1 MVIIKELIQNTEN
14 LEDYIDNNSAKILD
28 FFQQDFKSLQ
38 LFRDDIERFISL
50 NHIAIK
56 GLDKTKYSDFILLL
70 LETSEKLG
78 SEAEFLLLFNILKEN
93 NIKISNR
100 LIASSLFLININN
113 STQYLSIYDEFISY
127 LQKGYDLEEDNEEK
141 IIFTFLNYFSQALSY
156 FGEYNQPVISEIILK
171 FSNSIK
177 SKKYDFLNNSQIKS
191 VLNLDITEFENTF
204 NKVKEITDNILG
216 INYLAN
222 IELFSSS
229 KYLIEKDT
237 DYSNELS
244 NIATNF
250 LSIREYNKE
259 IFYNLDNQDETYR
272 ELRKG
277 VHILEKL
284 EQLTA
289 YMFSYGN
296 MHYSKLDAAFENL
309 PPVFYKNKI
318 DIIDWGCGQG
328 VASMAYLTY
337 LNLKNKSQEIDSFTL
352 IEPSRIA
359 LKRASLHINHFQKGS
374 KITTINKD
382 FNELF
387 KGELNIKTQN
397 VKLHIFSNI
406 LDIDTFRLSDL
417 TKFIGENFTGINYFI
432 IVSPLIPNS
441 RKLRINE
448 FVNYYKNTNGF
459 KLLYDINSYSGEWIK
474 NWSRMIRIFE
484 INIANS

>member
-1 MVIIKELIQNTEN
+1 MTIIKELTQNIEN
-14 LEDYIDNNSAKILD
+14 LELYIDNNSAKILD
-28 FFQQDFKSLQ
+28 FFQQDFKSL
-38 LFRDDIERFISL
+38 LSYRDDIERFISL
-50 NHIAIK
+50 NHITIK
-56 GLDKTKYSDFILLL
+56 NLDKEKYSDFILLL

-93 NIKISNR
+93 NIQISNR
-100 LIASSLFLININN
+100 LIASSLFLTNINN
-113 STQYLSIYDEFISY
+113 STEYLSIYNKFISY
-127 LQKGYDLEEDNEEK
+127 LQKGYELEEDNEEK

-156 FGEYNQPVISEIILK
+156 FGEFNQQVITEIKLK

-177 SKKYDFLNNSQIKS
+177 SEKYAFLKNLQINS
-191 VLNLDITEFENTF
+191 VLNLDIKDFENTF

-216 INYLAN
+216 INYLEN

-229 KYLIEKDT
+229 KYLIETDT
-237 DYSNELS
+237 NYSKELS
-244 NIATNF
+244 SIATNS

-259 IFYNLDNQDETYR
+259 NFYKLDNQDEIYR

-277 VHILEKL
+277 VHILEKI

-296 MHYSKLDAAFENL
+296 MHYYKLDDAFKNL
-309 PPVFYKNKI
+309 PPAFYKHKI
-318 DIIDWGCGQG
+318 DIIDWACGQG
-328 VASMAYLTY
+328 VASMAYLTH
-337 LNLKNKSQEIDSFTL
+337 LNSNNIKQEIETFTL
-352 IEPSRIA
+352 IEPSQIA
-359 LKRASLHINHFQKGS
+359 LKRASLHVNHFRKGS

-382 FNELF
+382 LNELF
-387 KGELNIKTQN
+387 KSELSNKTQN
-397 VKLHIFSNI
+397 LKFHLFSNI

-417 TKFIGENFTGINYFI
+417 TQFIGNKFKGKNYFV

-459 KLLYDINSYSGEWIK
+459 KLLYNVDSYSGEWIK

-484 INIANS
+484 VDIE